1 MPWPWRFV
9 HLSSDEKDHRRRL
22 LDQYAV
28 YSQLSVLVPVLS
40 YQVYRL
46 IAWALSK
53 KGRAHVA
60 YTALGQSPVGI
71 EPARGWSRTA
81 ARRWRSTVWWLS
93 GEISPN
99 LGVRGRWI
107 AGVAWI
113 SWLLFLCVNQT
124 GDGKQLF
131 P

>member
-9 HLSSDEKDHRRRL
+9 HLSSDEKDHRRRV

-28 YSQLSVLVPVLS
+28 YSQLSVLVLVVG

-46 IAWALSK
+46 IAWLLSE
-53 KGRAHVA
+53 KGKTHAV

-81 ARRWRSTVWWLS
+81 ARRWRSTIWWLN

-99 LGVRGRWI
+99 LGLRGRWI
-107 AGVAWI
+107 AAVAWAC
-113 SWLLFLCVNQT
+113 WLLVLAVNQT
-124 GDGKQLF
+124 GAGKQLC